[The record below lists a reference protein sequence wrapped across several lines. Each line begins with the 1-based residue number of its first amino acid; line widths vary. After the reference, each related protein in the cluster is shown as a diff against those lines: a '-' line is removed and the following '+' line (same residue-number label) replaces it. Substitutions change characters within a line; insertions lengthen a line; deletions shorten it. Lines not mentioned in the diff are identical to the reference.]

1 MKNSNAVEFLTPAAG
16 SRSFRSLSA
25 AELVGLLCS
34 LYLAFCFDQRRA
46 RFGAAVSDE
55 SIARYCR
62 ELAQREVLVVGCL
75 APDGLVAVAE
85 LHPCR
90 DSIELALAGPD
101 TDDRITIYGHLLQ
114 LVAVE
119 ARRRGCPGVV
129 INMEV
134 GGPGPIDVV
143 RRLGALCS

>member
-90 DSIELALAGPD
+90 DSIELALAGRD
-101 TDDRITIYGHLLQ
+101 TQDRDLRPFAPACCVRSETARLP
-114 LVAVE
+114 E
-119 ARRRGCPGVV
+119 ACHEHGDSRA
-129 INMEV
+129 
-134 GGPGPIDVV
+134 
-143 RRLGALCS
+143 GAIRSAPRHWAPVYPR